1 MNTKL
6 EKIHRT
12 MFVLINVKKLKKTCL
27 KFLAIYNFFVNLY
40 AYYP

>member
-12 MFVLINVKKLKKTCL
+12 MFVLINVKKLKKNMPQIFSYL
-27 KFLAIYNFFVNLY
+27 
-40 AYYP
+40 